1 MKIIYVHCVEEMDVS
16 NPRSHKHCGTSGYNK
31 TLKKI
36 QAHTGFAPIIE
47 RATVG
52 DYNNEAKLDA
62 LPQRNM
68 CLEQV

>member
-1 MKIIYVHCVEEMDVS
+1 M
-16 NPRSHKHCGTSGYNK
+16 
-31 TLKKI
+31 
-36 QAHTGFAPIIE
+36 GFAPIIE

-52 DYNNEAKLDA
+52 NYNNEAKLDA